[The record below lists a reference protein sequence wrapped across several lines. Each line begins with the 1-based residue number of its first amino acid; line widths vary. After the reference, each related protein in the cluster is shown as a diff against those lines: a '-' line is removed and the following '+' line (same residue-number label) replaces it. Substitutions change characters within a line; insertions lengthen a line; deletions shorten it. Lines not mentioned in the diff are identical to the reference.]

1 MGLTIYYRGTIDNI
15 ARIEE
20 MENRVLDLVFS
31 LRGRATLWRS
41 YSDTDRSRVVRGL
54 MVEMEPG
61 HETFSLLISPEGH
74 LTPLFQIEEAETN
87 PFDEIP
93 LCWVKTQFGTPFGH
107 AAIVQILEALKREY
121 FSNLSI
127 TDEGEFY
134 ETRDFQGLAK
144 KMGLLNSAI
153 KGLTDGLRE
162 HSLSNEAAEDPSIV
176 ATRIERLA
184 TLVHRKITGESQDRE
199 QDSEQESKTFDH
211 EWNEPTLEEEVQSFD
226 ELRRRSDLRSER
238 MARRITE
245 ATANGLSPEQAF
257 ELAMQEQGFG
267 KLDTEESD
275 RIDEFDTS
283 CIDSEVEETWRECQ
297 PNREAYEDL
306 SERTREEHPAVVQAR
321 DFVLEV
327 MKLTNDS
334 NTDSSFLPNLARAS
348 LDIMGGL
355 VQATSSN
362 LNGRFDR
369 ALSISQLKRALHG
382 HGFARGALF
391 GLSSDGTI
399 SKAQFRSLQEQ
410 LETIL
415 QSIHTLA
422 EQAWG
427 VN

>member
-1 MGLTIYYRGTIDNI
+1 MGLTIFYRGSIDNI
-15 ARIEE
+15 ARLEE

-54 MVEMEPG
+54 MIEMEPG

-74 LTPLFQIEEAETN
+74 LTPLFQIEDAETT
-87 PFDEIP
+87 PFDETP

-107 AAIVQILEALKREY
+107 AAIVQILDALKREY
-121 FSNLSI
+121 FSNLSV

-153 KGLTDGLRE
+153 KALTDGLRE
-162 HSLSNEAAEDPSIV
+162 HSLSSEAAEDPSIV

-184 TLVHRKITGESQDRE
+184 TLVHRKITGESQD
-199 QDSEQESKTFDH
+199 
-211 EWNEPTLEEEVQSFD
+211 
-226 ELRRRSDLRSER
+226 
-238 MARRITE
+238 
-245 ATANGLSPEQAF
+245 PEQAF
-257 ELAMQEQGFG
+257 ELAMQEEGFG
-267 KLDTEESD
+267 KLDTGDCD
-275 RIDEFDTS
+275 RNDEIDASFIE
-283 CIDSEVEETWRECQ
+283 SEVEETWRESL
-297 PNREAYEDL
+297 PNHETYEDL
-306 SERTREEHPAVVQAR
+306 TESPREEHPAVAQAR
-321 DFVLEV
+321 EFVSEIMNLLNNPN
-327 MKLTNDS
+327 K
-334 NTDSSFLPNLARAS
+334 DSSFLPILAKAS
-348 LDIMGGL
+348 FDILGGL
-355 VQATSSN
+355 VQATSGK
-362 LNGRFDR
+362 LDDRFDR

-399 SKAQFRSLQEQ
+399 PKAQCQSLQDQ